1 MKLNRHGSDLYEIE
15 LVIKIQQ
22 FSLLA
27 GLVEFNQVLKQG
39 PHTSIFLVESNK
51 RSLVFGFPLALLFS
65 Y

>member
-27 GLVEFNQVLKQG
+27 GWVGFNQVETRAAHQKFPCRIKQ
-39 PHTSIFLVESNK
+39 T
-51 RSLVFGFPLALLFS
+51 
-65 Y
+65 